1 MRKLMHGIKMAY
13 KIVEAAIKA
22 VVRNEDVY
30 ICPVCGSELIDKKC
44 LNGHEIGRF

>member
-1 MRKLMHGIKMAY
+1 MEKLMHEIKMVY

-30 ICPVCGSELIDKKC
+30 ICSVCGSELIDRKC
-44 LNGHEIGRF
+44 LNGHKMG